1 MRLLIPLLL
10 SLALP
15 VMAAPKYKI
24 QVSNQLGGWQQYQ
37 TVHHRP
43 SASRTAQH
51 RPKQLNQASNSGSLM
66 RMETPWTSSIPGQ
79 GSWVGSSALLIPSLL
94 NTSCTEAVS
103 MWKGS
108 QRTNS
113 ELLFHYFVIQTQYQ
127 SSYLLVNDYPLS
139 LSINDFMVIYNLIIL
154 IKN

>member
-1 MRLLIPLLL
+1 MAPAHDRSVIRGRLRISKEDRQGNRTENTSPERRRSISDSGGSTRRRMRLLIPLLL

-51 RPKQLNQASNSGSLM
+51 RPKQLNQASNTGSLM

-108 QRTNS
+108 
-113 ELLFHYFVIQTQYQ
+113 
-127 SSYLLVNDYPLS
+127 
-139 LSINDFMVIYNLIIL
+139 
-154 IKN
+154 